1 MRQVQVHLVT
11 QKKGKLIIGVRELAT
26 LNFAE
31 AGFKDGWYLQVS
43 EYKSF
48 TSILSKTKC
57 YE

>member
-31 AGFKDGWYLQVS
+31 AGFKDMWYLQVS
-43 EYKSF
+43 EQKSL
-48 TSILSKTKC
+48 TST
-57 YE
+57 